1 MRFFIV
7 LYTMFNII
15 SLNKLIIKI
24 KNVNIAITYYK
35 QGVILMEKIDARGL
49 DCPKPV
55 IKTKK
60 VLEEHGEAEV
70 LVDNEVAAENVKK
83 LGIKM
88 GAKVTK
94 VKESDENYKLVITNF
109 KKAEKKRERDL
120 KEQIFFIKS
129 NLLGEGEAELG
140 NILIRGFIN
149 TLKEINPLPDKI
161 IFMNSGVKLPC
172 ENKEVINSLKELEKN
187 GVQILTCGTCLDYY
201 DLEEKLAV
209 GNISNMYEIVDSL
222 NKGEV
227 LEI

>member
-1 MRFFIV
+1 M
-7 LYTMFNII
+7 
-15 SLNKLIIKI
+15 K
-24 KNVNIAITYYK
+24 
-35 QGVILMEKIDARGL
+35 KIDARGL

-60 VLEEHGEAEV
+60 VLEKHGEAEV

-94 VKESDENYKLVITNF
+94 VKENEGNYKLVIADF
-109 KKAEKKRERDL
+109 KKAEKKRD
-120 KEQIFFIKS
+120 KEGKEKVIFIKS

-140 NILIRGFIN
+140 DILIRGFIN
-149 TLKEINPLPDKI
+149 TLKEIEPLPNKI

-172 ENKEVINSLKELEKN
+172 ENDEVINSLKELENK
-187 GVQILTCGTCLDYY
+187 GVDVLTCGTCLDYY
-201 DLEEKLAV
+201 NLEDKLKV

-222 NKGEV
+222 NQGDV

>member
-1 MRFFIV
+1 
-7 LYTMFNII
+7 
-15 SLNKLIIKI
+15 
-24 KNVNIAITYYK
+24 
-35 QGVILMEKIDARGL
+35 MEKIDARGL

-60 VLEEHGEAEV
+60 VLEEQGEAEV

-94 VKESDENYKLVITNF
+94 VKESEENYKLVITDF
-109 KKAEKKRERDL
+109 KKAEKKRGQTG
-120 KEQIFFIKS
+120 KEKVIFIKS
-129 NLLGEGEAELG
+129 NLLGEGEEELG
-140 NILIRGFIN
+140 EILIRGFIN
-149 TLKEINPLPDKI
+149 TLKDIDPLPNKI

-172 ENKEVINSLKELEKN
+172 ENKEVINSLKKLEKN
-187 GVQILTCGTCLDYY
+187 DVEVLTCGTCLDYY
-201 DLEEKLAV
+201 NLEEKLKV

>member
-1 MRFFIV
+1 
-7 LYTMFNII
+7 
-15 SLNKLIIKI
+15 
-24 KNVNIAITYYK
+24 
-35 QGVILMEKIDARGL
+35 MEKIDARGL

-94 VKESDENYKLVITNF
+94 VKEDDENYKLVIADF
-109 KKAEKKRERDL
+109 KKADKKRDEDS
-120 KEQIFFIKS
+120 KEKIIFIKS

-140 NILIRGFIN
+140 DILIRGFIN
-149 TLKEINPLPDKI
+149 TLKEIDPLPDKI
-161 IFMNSGVKLPC
+161 IFMNSGVKLPS

-187 GVQILTCGTCLDYY
+187 GVEVLTCGTCLDYY
-201 DLEEKLAV
+201 NLKDKLKV
-209 GNISNMYEIVDSL
+209 GKISNMYEIVDSL
-222 NKGEV
+222 NNGEV

>member
-7 LYTMFNII
+7 LFYHIQFL
-15 SLNKLIIKI
+15 LNKLIIKI
-24 KNVNIAITYYK
+24 KNVNI
-35 QGVILMEKIDARGL
+35 ILTVLKTGGHFMKKIDARGL

-60 VLEEHGEAEV
+60 ELEENGEAEV

-94 VKESDENYKLVITNF
+94 VKESEGNYRLVIADF
-109 KKAEKKRERDL
+109 KKAEKKRN
-120 KEQIFFIKS
+120 KEGKEKVIFIKS

-140 NILIRGFIN
+140 DILIRGFIS
-149 TLKEINPLPDKI
+149 TLKEIDPLPDKI

-172 ENKEVINSLKELEKN
+172 ENEEVINSLKELEKN
-187 GVQILTCGTCLDYY
+187 GVEVLTCGTCLDYY
-201 DLEEKLAV
+201 NLTDKLKT

-222 NKGEV
+222 NQGEV